1 MATVRILR
9 GIWRLRRYA
18 PGVCVVALLA
28 GVFATH
34 TLSFP
39 PKSKSYDVGV
49 ATAQILVDTPQS
61 QVVGDSSSVS
71 AAGAQT
77 LGTLGVQANLLAG
90 LMVEGPIKTD
100 IAQRAGLKPNHLI
113 GSSAAVSVP
122 SASGSGSTSAASS
135 VSIPSGQNVYALTTQ
150 ILTDSAGQNTLPI
163 IEIDAQAPDEAKAV
177 RLANAAVAG
186 LQDFVNSEA
195 AVERIPDG
203 DRLSITSLGISQAG
217 TQTHGPSQLIG
228 VLVALV
234 VLLLGFASIHWVKA
248 VIRGLRRASER
259 ERLGLPLED
268 EPEWAPYVPA
278 SPIEP
283 ELGPVVATNGMS
295 QRHFPTNGVSG
306 RSNHGDP
313 APAADFPGFPTAD
326 TSGQDPASPSRQFAS
341 RRWLA
346 GRADSGL
353 DRRRPIAV
361 RQVHHRHRADS
372 AEGKLIPLLTEQPSG
387 QPPVVGNDSSV
398 GQQADEP
405 RTVSRDQR
413 TVSRDQRT
421 VSRDQRTVSR
431 DQPTVSRDQPTVSR
445 DQPTVSRD
453 QASHETP

>member
-18 PGVCVVALLA
+18 PGICVVALLA

-34 TLSFP
+34 TMSFP

-90 LMVEGPIKTD
+90 LMVEGQIKTD
-100 IAQRAGLKPNHLI
+100 IAQRAGLRPDQLI

-150 ILTDSAGQNTLPI
+150 ILTDSAGQTTLPI

-195 AVERIPDG
+195 AVEKIPDG
-203 DRLSITSLGISQAG
+203 DRLSITSLGVSQAG
-217 TQTHGPSQLIG
+217 TATRGPSPLIG
-228 VLVALV
+228 VLVTLV

-268 EPEWAPYVPA
+268 EPEWAAYEPG
-278 SPIEP
+278 SPVDP
-283 ELGPVVATNGMS
+283 ERGAVVASNGVS
-295 QRHFPTNGVSG
+295 QRHFPTNGFPTNGVSDRPNYG
-306 RSNHGDP
+306 GP
-313 APAADFPGFPTAD
+313 APAADYPGVPTAD
-326 TSGQDPASPSRQFAS
+326 TSGQDPVSPSRQFSS

-353 DRRRPIAV
+353 ERRRPIAV
-361 RQVHHRHRADS
+361 RQVHLRHHADS
-372 AEGKLIPLLTEQPSG
+372 AEGKLISLLSEQPSG
-387 QPPVVGNDSSV
+387 QPPAAGNDSGI
-398 GQQADEP
+398 GQQTDEP
-405 RTVSRDQR
+405 RTAARDQR

-421 VSRDQRTVSR
+421 VSRDQRGVARDQSTAARDQSTVSR
-431 DQPTVSRDQPTVSR
+431 DK
-445 DQPTVSRD
+445 
-453 QASHETP
+453 ASHETP

>member
-34 TLSFP
+34 TMSFP

-49 ATAQILVDTPQS
+49 ATAQILVDTPRS
-61 QVVGDSSSVS
+61 QVVGDSSSIS

-90 LMVEGPIKTD
+90 VMVEGPIKAD
-100 IAQRAGLKPNHLI
+100 IAQRAGLKPNQLV

-150 ILTDSAGQNTLPI
+150 ILTDSAGQNALPI

-195 AVERIPDG
+195 AVEKIPDG
-203 DRLSITSLGISQAG
+203 ERLSIASLGISQAG
-217 TQTHGPSQLIG
+217 TQTHGPSQIIG

-234 VLLLGFASIHWVKA
+234 VLLLGFASIHWIKA
-248 VIRGLRRASER
+248 VIRGLRRAS

-268 EPEWAPYVPA
+268 EPEWAPYAPA

-306 RSNHGDP
+306 RSNNGGP

-326 TSGQDPASPSRQFAS
+326 TSGQDPASPSRQFSS
-341 RRWLA
+341 RRRLA

-353 DRRRPIAV
+353 DLRRPIAV
-361 RQVHHRHRADS
+361 RQVHHRHHADS
-372 AEGKLIPLLTEQPSG
+372 AEGELIPLLTEPASG

-405 RTVSRDQR
+405 RTVSRDQ
-413 TVSRDQRT
+413 
-421 VSRDQRTVSR
+421 
-431 DQPTVSRDQPTVSR
+431 
-445 DQPTVSRD
+445 PTVSRD

>member
-34 TLSFP
+34 TVSFP

-100 IAQRAGLKPNHLI
+100 IAQRAGLKPNQLI
-113 GSSAAVSVP
+113 GSSAAVTVP
-122 SASGSGSTSAASS
+122 SASGSGSTSGASS
-135 VSIPSGQNVYALTTQ
+135 ISVPSGQNVYALTTQ

-268 EPEWAPYVPA
+268 EAEWAPYEPG
-278 SPIEP
+278 SPVDP
-283 ELGPVVATNGMS
+283 ERGPVLATNGMS
-295 QRHFPTNGVSG
+295 QRHFPTNEVSG
-306 RSNHGDP
+306 RSNNGG
-313 APAADFPGFPTAD
+313 AAPTADYPGSPTED
-326 TSGQDPASPSRQFAS
+326 TSGQDPASPSRQWSS
-341 RRWLA
+341 RRWSA

-361 RQVHHRHRADS
+361 RQLHHRHHADS
-372 AEGKLIPLLTEQPSG
+372 VEGKLIPFLADQPSG
-387 QPPVVGNDSSV
+387 QPPVGGNESSV

-405 RTVSRDQR
+405 HAVSRDQR

-431 DQPTVSRDQPTVSR
+431 DQPTVSRDQASR
-445 DQPTVSRD
+445 
-453 QASHETP
+453 ETP

>member
-1 MATVRILR
+1 
-9 GIWRLRRYA
+9 
-18 PGVCVVALLA
+18 
-28 GVFATH
+28 
-34 TLSFP
+34 
-39 PKSKSYDVGV
+39 
-49 ATAQILVDTPQS
+49 
-61 QVVGDSSSVS
+61 
-71 AAGAQT
+71 
-77 LGTLGVQANLLAG
+77 
-90 LMVEGPIKTD
+90 
-100 IAQRAGLKPNHLI
+100 
-113 GSSAAVSVP
+113 
-122 SASGSGSTSAASS
+122 
-135 VSIPSGQNVYALTTQ
+135 
-150 ILTDSAGQNTLPI
+150 
-163 IEIDAQAPDEAKAV
+163 
-177 RLANAAVAG
+177 
-186 LQDFVNSEA
+186 
-195 AVERIPDG
+195 
-203 DRLSITSLGISQAG
+203 
-217 TQTHGPSQLIG
+217 
-228 VLVALV
+228 
-234 VLLLGFASIHWVKA
+234 
-248 VIRGLRRASER
+248 
-259 ERLGLPLED
+259 
-268 EPEWAPYVPA
+268 
-278 SPIEP
+278 
-283 ELGPVVATNGMS
+283 MS

-405 RTVSRDQR
+405 RTVSRDQH
-413 TVSRDQRT
+413 T